1 MSRLYKIDDQDLVS
15 QKQMMLWSRKVYL
28 WQTLYF
34 YVFIG
39 YIMLCTF
46 HEIQIFVLLI
56 LTAANLVPLSLG
68 KIF

>member
-46 HEIQIFVLLI
+46 REIQIFVLLI